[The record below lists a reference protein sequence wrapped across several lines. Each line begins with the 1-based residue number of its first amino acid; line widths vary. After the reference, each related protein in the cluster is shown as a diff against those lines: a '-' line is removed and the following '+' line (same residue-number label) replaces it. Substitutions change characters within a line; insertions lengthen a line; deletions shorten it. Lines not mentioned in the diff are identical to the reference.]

1 MESCEQKTKEE
12 LVKLVV
18 TLERKLEE
26 VSSELTLYKKRN
38 FCDKYGSH
46 ILDAFSDMLTVID
59 HDGTIVE
66 LISSPETNHVEGT
79 TVQNLINANV
89 EDLLP
94 ESAYRSLR
102 QNMDKVIATGRKS
115 IAGHSMMFR
124 GELRHYENQIFPLD
138 EKYLFCICH
147 DVTNQRKVEQE
158 LISARL
164 KAEESDRLKSAFLA
178 NMSHEIRT
186 PLNSIV
192 GFSRLAIEA
201 KEETVKKQYVEIVE
215 KNSDILLNLFNDI
228 LDLSALEAGV
238 LQFAVEPVSLIS
250 VCEMLLWEHRCT
262 LRKDVNLILDA
273 VDRELIV
280 YGDKHRISQVLD
292 NLLSNACKFTPQG
305 TVRFGFE
312 SKNNV
317 IQFYVQDTGIG
328 VSPEKASTI
337 FQRFG
342 KVDDFVQ
349 GTGLGLT
356 ICRLL
361 VEKMGGRIWVRSKLG
376 HGTTFYFTLPQ
387 QI

>member
-1 MESCEQKTKEE
+1 
-12 LVKLVV
+12 
-18 TLERKLEE
+18 
-26 VSSELTLYKKRN
+26 
-38 FCDKYGSH
+38 
-46 ILDAFSDMLTVID
+46 
-59 HDGTIVE
+59 
-66 LISSPETNHVEGT
+66 
-79 TVQNLINANV
+79 
-89 EDLLP
+89 
-94 ESAYRSLR
+94 
-102 QNMDKVIATGRKS
+102 
-115 IAGHSMMFR
+115 
-124 GELRHYENQIFPLD
+124 
-138 EKYLFCICH
+138 
-147 DVTNQRKVEQE
+147 
-158 LISARL
+158 
-164 KAEESDRLKSAFLA
+164 
-178 NMSHEIRT
+178 MSHVIRT

-192 GFSRLAIEA
+192 GFSRLASVA
-201 KEETVKKQYVEIVE
+201 KEEAVKKQYVEIVE

-238 LQFAVEPVSLIS
+238 LQLAVEPVSLIS

-262 LRKDVNLILDA
+262 LRKEVSLILDA
-273 VDRELIV
+273 VDRELMV

-337 FQRFG
+337 FRRFG
-342 KVDDFVQ
+342 KVNDFVQ

-361 VEKMGGRIWVRSKLG
+361 VEKMGGRIWIRSKLR